1 MKVLITGASGH
12 IGSNLTRELL
22 KEGRQVRVLI
32 REDRRGVE
40 GLEVEIFKGNILD
53 YPSLLRAAQGIE
65 VVYHLAA
72 SISIVGDRT
81 GKVRRTNVE
90 GTKNVIR
97 ACREAGV
104 RRLVHFG
111 SIHAYSS
118 QPADRSIDENRVPA
132 DARAPA
138 YDRTKVE
145 GNRAVLESV
154 QEGLEAVIVAPTAVI
169 GPYDFKPSRMGSVLL
184 KIRKH
189 KLLALVGGGYNW
201 VDVRDV
207 VQGAIQAEKSA
218 SSGSQYILAGEW
230 YTVRE
235 LAESVHRVS
244 GVKPPRFTSPLWLAR
259 AAAPFSELLAKFHGH
274 EPLLTAEAVITLK
287 SHRLIDVSMA
297 ERELGYTHR
306 PLDET
311 IRDTLA
317 WFEETGMLV

>member
-32 REDRRGVE
+32 RDDRRGVE

-97 ACREAGV
+97 ACRESGV

-154 QEGLEAVIVAPTAVI
+154 QEGLEAVIVALTAVI

>member
-53 YPSLLRAAQGIE
+53 YPGLFRAAQGIE

-97 ACREAGV
+97 ACRESGV

>member
-40 GLEVEIFKGNILD
+40 GLEVEMFKGNILD

-97 ACREAGV
+97 ACRESGV

-118 QPADRSIDENRVPA
+118 QPADQSIDEKRVPA
-132 DARAPA
+132 DVQAPA
-138 YDRTKVE
+138 YDRTKAE

-154 QEGLEAVIVAPTAVI
+154 QAGLDAVIVAPTAVI

-235 LAESVHRVS
+235 LAESVHRLS

-317 WFEETGMLV
+317 WFEEKGMLV

>member
-1 MKVLITGASGH
+1 MNVLVTGATGH
-12 IGSNLTRELL
+12 IGSNLVRELL
-22 KEGRQVRVLI
+22 KDGRQVRVLI

-40 GLEVEIFKGNILD
+40 GLEVEMFKGNILD
-53 YPSLLRAAQGIE
+53 YPSLLRATQGIE

-97 ACREAGV
+97 VCREAGV

-118 QPADRSIDENRVPA
+118 QPVDQPIDEKRIPA
-132 DARAPA
+132 DSQAPV
-138 YDRTKVE
+138 YDRTKAE

-154 QEGLEAVIVAPTAVI
+154 QEGLDAVIVAPTAVI

-201 VDVRDV
+201 ADVRDV
-207 VQGAIQAEKSA
+207 VRGAIQAEKSA
-218 SSGSQYILAGEW
+218 PSGSQYLLSGQW
-230 YTVRE
+230 CTVRE

-259 AAAPFSELLAKFHGH
+259 AAAPFSEVLAKFHRQ
-274 EPLLTAEAVITLK
+274 EPLLTTEAVNALK
-287 SHRLIDVSMA
+287 SHRMISAAKA
-297 ERELGYTHR
+297 EKELGYTHR

-311 IRDTLA
+311 IRDTMA